1 MSKDKST
8 NAKEGHYQCG
18 GETLEPSETC
28 PSYTIKE
35 LIIKTRFLGIPIRTD
50 INCSCHYPS
59 EIWWIPNLFIALF
72 NYMGVVAKELASCEV
87 IVVDVC
93 RKGKEGDWSG
103 FGWVTSSKKR
113 ASLVI
118 YINKKSFDNL
128 VIETK
133 EERFN
138 SYGYDLVNMVWHE
151 ICHFKLD

>member
-1 MSKDKST
+1 
-8 NAKEGHYQCG
+8 
-18 GETLEPSETC
+18 
-28 PSYTIKE
+28 
-35 LIIKTRFLGIPIRTD
+35 
-50 INCSCHYPS
+50 
-59 EIWWIPNLFIALF
+59 
-72 NYMGVVAKELASCEV
+72 MGVVAKELASCEV

-151 ICHFKLD
+151 ICHLCGQDDGWLSDSEEKKVIDYLCIEIGEEASNREAKK